1 MEGGNDWMYAIREKN
16 RLVLRRKKITKHTVP
31 NLHGM
36 TAKDAVYLIESQ
48 GMVARVKGYG
58 TVVKQSLPAGSPS
71 FAGGIVTITLEP

>member
-1 MEGGNDWMYAIREKN
+1 
-16 RLVLRRKKITKHTVP
+16 
-31 NLHGM
+31 M

-58 TVVKQSLPAGSPS
+58 KVIKQSLPAGYPS